1 MKTPMPIDQLP
12 SFIAKSNS
20 SNQPGSNPWLK
31 FIIVGGVLLLG
42 VAVSASLMRRAQ
54 QNTIKIK
61 PKENE
66 NGKDY
71 IF

>member
-12 SFIAKSNS
+12 SFIAKSNG

-31 FIIVGGVLLLG
+31 FIIVGGILLIGVL
-42 VAVSASLMRRAQ
+42 VSATVMRRAQ
-54 QNTIKIK
+54 QNSIKIK

-66 NGKDY
+66 N
-71 IF
+71 

>member
-12 SFIAKSNS
+12 SFIAKSDG

-31 FIIVGGVLLLG
+31 FIIVGGVLLIG
-42 VAVSASLMRRAQ
+42 VAFSAAVMRRAQ
-54 QNTIKIK
+54 QNTIK

-66 NGKDY
+66 NGKD
-71 IF
+71 

>member
-12 SFIAKSNS
+12 SFIAKSDGS
-20 SNQPGSNPWLK
+20 SQPGSNPWLK

-42 VAVSASLMRRAQ
+42 VAVSAAVIRRAQ
-54 QNTIKIK
+54 QNSIKIK

-66 NGKDY
+66 NGKD
-71 IF
+71 

>member
-12 SFIAKSNS
+12 SFIAKSNG

-31 FIIVGGVLLLG
+31 FIIVGGVLLIG
-42 VAVSASLMRRAQ
+42 VAVSAAVTRRAQ
-54 QNTIKIK
+54 QNSIKIK

-66 NGKDY
+66 NGKD
-71 IF
+71 